1 MFTAIG
7 TALSGLQASSK
18 RVEAAASN
26 IANSRNSIRREDA
39 EVRGTAPAPKAVDDT
54 VYRPVR
60 VHQETA
66 GGGGVRSEFVPIN
79 PPHVLSYS
87 PDDPKAD
94 AEGYVARP
102 NVDYATEFV
111 DMKQA
116 QHAYEANLKTIET
129 EDKMI
134 GALLDELR

>member
-1 MFTAIG
+1 MFSAIG
-7 TALSGLQASSK
+7 TALSGLQASSR

-26 IANSRNSIRREDA
+26 IANARNAIRPEDA
-39 EVRGTAPAPKAVDDT
+39 ELRGAAPAPKTAADG

-60 VHQETA
+60 VHQDTA
-66 GGGGVRSEFVPIN
+66 AGGGVRAEFMPVRPA
-79 PPHVLSYS
+79 HVLAYS

-94 AEGYVARP
+94 ADGYVARP
-102 NVDYATEFV
+102 NVDYANEFV